1 MSSFLA
7 AGVLSLLPESA
18 FCSLRGTCKG
28 GYGDRWG
35 WGNGAHGPPP
45 NYGQH
50 QSNYAA
56 YVNKWK
62 NQRIDDY
69 EYYYDEDIENMDGTV
84 AKKSKREAESESDV
98 ENSDYYNDASFLPAE
113 HRQLGPQR
121 PRRRSVM

>member
-1 MSSFLA
+1 MSFLA

-18 FCSLRGTCKG
+18 FCKLRGTCQG
-28 GYGDRWG
+28 GYGDRW
-35 WGNGAHGPPP
+35 WGNGVPPP
-45 NYGQH
+45 NYGSYPQH

-69 EYYYDEDIENMDGTV
+69 DYYYDEDVENMDGTE
-84 AKKSKREAESESDV
+84 AKKSKREAESEDES
-98 ENSDYYNDASFLPAE
+98 NDYYNDASFLPAE
-113 HRQLGPQR
+113 HRQLGAQR